1 MGYTAGISTSR
12 QHFSDKC
19 AGGNYINGGLR
30 ETLQLLASDQADGLI
45 VAKLD
50 GPARSVVHAAS
61 IIEDAKVPR
70 WSLVVLDPGVDLSA
84 AFRELRASL
93 VNRRS
98 RVGDED
104 GRLSPG
110 RSSRYGRCSAPYSP
124 LR

>member
-1 MGYTAGISTSR
+1 MDRAGYPRKPKYPWRFAPREPLMGYTAGISTSR

-45 VAKLD
+45 VTKLD

-70 WSLVVLDPGVDLSA
+70 WSLVVLDS
-84 AFRELRASL
+84 
-93 VNRRS
+93 
-98 RVGDED
+98 
-104 GRLSPG
+104 
-110 RSSRYGRCSAPYSP
+110 
-124 LR
+124 